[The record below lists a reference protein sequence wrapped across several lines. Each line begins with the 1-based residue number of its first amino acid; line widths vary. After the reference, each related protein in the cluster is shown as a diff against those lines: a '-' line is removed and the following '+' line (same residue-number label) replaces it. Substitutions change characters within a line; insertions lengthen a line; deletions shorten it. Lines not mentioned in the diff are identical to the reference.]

1 MNNLR
6 KYIIENEQH
15 FDIDPPQGHKERFI
29 SKYQKSKE
37 RKNIFI
43 KISVSAAI
51 ITLIIWPFI
60 NISNP
65 NGCSID
71 IDKYKR
77 LFEDNYIKVY
87 NKAEQLN
94 PEDKIFI
101 IETLDLINNQAI
113 SIEEQLPEFMNACE
127 ITQHT
132 KEYYTNKIESLERI
146 SNTINQL
153 INK

>member
-1 MNNLR
+1 MDAR
-6 KYIIENEQH
+6 QI
-15 FDIDPPQGHKERFI
+15 
-29 SKYQKSKE
+29 
-37 RKNIFI
+37 
-43 KISVSAAI
+43 
-51 ITLIIWPFI
+51 
-60 NISNP
+60 
-65 NGCSID
+65 SID

-153 INK
+153 INN